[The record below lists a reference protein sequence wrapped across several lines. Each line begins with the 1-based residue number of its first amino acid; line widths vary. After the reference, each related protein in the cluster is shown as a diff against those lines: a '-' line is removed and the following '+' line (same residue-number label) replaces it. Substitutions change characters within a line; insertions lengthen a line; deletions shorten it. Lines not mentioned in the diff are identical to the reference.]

1 MFSFTALWLW
11 YRTRK
16 SSLATGR
23 PTPFPKTTKFKL
35 FVIAIIVADL
45 TIIVR
50 SIYRVI
56 EFSLGWTG
64 YLNRQ
69 EPFFYVFDTAFMII
83 CIFIWIIG
91 HPGITLGTKLGRSNL
106 LGNNGI

>member
-1 MFSFTALWLW
+1 MHQLPS
-11 YRTRK
+11 
-16 SSLATGR
+16 
-23 PTPFPKTTKFKL
+23 PFPNTTRFRL

-64 YLNRQ
+64 YLMRH
-69 EPFFYVFDTAFMII
+69 EPYFYVFDTSLMII
-83 CIFIWIIG
+83 CLLIWIIG
-91 HPGITLGTKLGRSNL
+91 HPGMTLGPKQGRSNL
-106 LGNNGI
+106 LRNG